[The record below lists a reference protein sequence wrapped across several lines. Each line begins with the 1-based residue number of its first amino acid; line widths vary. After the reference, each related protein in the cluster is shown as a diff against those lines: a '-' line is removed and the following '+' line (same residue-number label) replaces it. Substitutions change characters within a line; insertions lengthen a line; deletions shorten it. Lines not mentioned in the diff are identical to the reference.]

1 MRASSIRAFLAI
13 SVLFLGTIGSE
24 AKTPIS
30 TVSNELQMQLYSG
43 YLIVVEARVGDLQ
56 GLKFL
61 VDTGATN
68 TAIDRKLA
76 DRLGLAKE
84 PGQLISI
91 DKTVHVEWSKL
102 PELDYGPEHFSNIPV
117 VVQDMRYFLTAG
129 VHVDGIIG
137 WDLLRRGS
145 FRLDFARKQ
154 ISFGPLEPFEGRTVA
169 IRPEPLFLTIQVEM
183 NGRPMSMIA
192 DTGMRGTAFY
202 DGSLEAI
209 RESYNVLAR
218 AVGTSAGGTVKS
230 RCVLVPRLKLGTQD
244 LDREVQLVERP
255 SSDSL
260 QGIAGYLGISA
271 LDAKQIAFDFE
282 HNELRWTTK

>member
-1 MRASSIRAFLAI
+1 
-13 SVLFLGTIGSE
+13 
-24 AKTPIS
+24 
-30 TVSNELQMQLYSG
+30 MQLYCG

-61 VDTGATN
+61 LDTGATN

-84 PGQLISI
+84 PGQLVSI
-91 DKTVHVEWSKL
+91 DKIVRVEWSKL

-117 VVQDMRYFLTAG
+117 VVQDMGYFLTAG

-145 FRLDFARKQ
+145 FRVDFARKRV
-154 ISFGPLEPFEGRTVA
+154 SFGPLEQFEGRTVA

-202 DGSLEAI
+202 DGSLEEI

-218 AVGTSAGGTVKS
+218 AVGTSVGGTVKS
-230 RCVLVPRLKLGTQD
+230 RCVRVPHLKLGTQD